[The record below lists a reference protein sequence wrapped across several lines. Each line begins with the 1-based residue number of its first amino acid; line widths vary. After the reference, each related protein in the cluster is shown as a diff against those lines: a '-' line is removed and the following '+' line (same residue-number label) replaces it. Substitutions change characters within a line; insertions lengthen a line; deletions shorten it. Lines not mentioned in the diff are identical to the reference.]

1 MKGSGFIYVYIYIY
15 IFFNNVL
22 CEDFLYSKQ

>member
-1 MKGSGFIYVYIYIY
+1 MKGSGFIYVCIYIY
-15 IFFNNVL
+15 IFFLIML